1 MKVMT
6 RNKRIIAS
14 VAVILIMA
22 LSAVSALATG
32 DSSSVNVTE
41 IMGSAVQTVQGDIM
55 SVIAVVL
62 PVMAAVVAVII
73 GIRFGM
79 KYIKKVGT

>member
-6 RNKRIIAS
+6 KGKRIIAAATS
-14 VAVILIMA
+14 VLIMA
-22 LSAVSALATG
+22 LSAISALASTTTP
-32 DSSSVNVTE
+32 SVNVSE